1 MSLKFVSEKELQE
14 NREKFG
20 IKPAGEDEHYDPRP
34 LFEKLQEKSQLE
46 EDLFYERFKSQP
58 PKAIDE
64 DEYDF
69 LEEHK
74 QLQSRI
80 ERKIQQE
87 DEKLLKQ
94 FATEQT
100 KTSLV
105 EPDLSSVL
113 SKAMQNTAENM
124 EETPV
129 TSIIGKRAK
138 VPIKKNPPKK
148 NSLPVVIAKKSQTQ
162 PAPVISENTAKL
174 IKNSAMSLLSCYKNK

>member
-1 MSLKFVSEKELQE
+1 MSLKFVSEKEIQE

-20 IKPAGEDEHYDPRP
+20 IKTAGEDEHYDPRP
-34 LFEKLQEKSQLE
+34 LYEKLKEKSQAE
-46 EDLFYERFKSQP
+46 EDLFFERFKSQP

-74 QLQSRI
+74 LLQERI

-87 DEKLLKQ
+87 DAKLLKQ
-94 FATEQT
+94 FATEQI
-100 KTSLV
+100 KSSLV

-113 SKAMQNTAENM
+113 TQSVLNAAENT
-124 EETPV
+124 ETPV
-129 TSIIGKRAK
+129 TSIIGKRVA
-138 VPIKKNPPKK
+138 VPIKKKAPKK
-148 NSLPVVIAKKSQTQ
+148 RSLPVVIAKKSQTQ
-162 PAPVISENTAKL
+162 PEPVISENTAKL